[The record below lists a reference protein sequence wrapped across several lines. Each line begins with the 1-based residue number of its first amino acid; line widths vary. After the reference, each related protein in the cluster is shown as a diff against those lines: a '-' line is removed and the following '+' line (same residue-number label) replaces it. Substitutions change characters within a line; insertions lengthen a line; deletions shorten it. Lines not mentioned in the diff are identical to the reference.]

1 MFIRHDAERKL
12 TLHRTKKAAG
22 SDFPVYGSEKA
33 LAESPIKNNEMAI
46 LYAEIT
52 GKPLIRF
59 PDKKVAA
66 KRLWAACEEH
76 LSARGKK
83 VGRPLGTGKF
93 AGKIIYPKCRKNPRR
108 KVGGK
113 GWHSY
118 EIILGKS
125 EGIPYEDYV
134 ANGGRPQDLQ
144 WDIDRNWAEVK

>member
-33 LAESPIKNNEMAI
+33 LAESPIKNSEMAI

-52 GKPLIRF
+52 GKPLVRF

-66 KRLWAACEEH
+66 KLLWAACEEY
-76 LSARGKK
+76 LSAQGKK

-93 AGKIIYPKCRKNPRR
+93 AGKTIYPKCRKNPRR
-108 KVGGK
+108 NGVK

-118 EIILGKS
+118 EIILGKT
-125 EGIPYEDYV
+125 EGVPYEEYV
-134 ANGGRPQDLQ
+134 AKGGRPQDLQ
-144 WDIDRNWAEVK
+144 WDLDRKWVEVK